1 MSLSLSLPPTS
12 QSLPPTMEEAGYH
25 SLLGRGERGVQ
36 EVAEG
41 RRVSTL
47 AVMPMERP
55 TTSPPATSSA
65 WRQG

>member
-1 MSLSLSLPPTS
+1 MSLPPTS

-47 AVMPMERP
+47 EV
-55 TTSPPATSSA
+55 
-65 WRQG
+65 